1 MELCLIQFPAS
12 TFFCLF
18 TAEEWQHM
26 YCIYLLHSDLLVS
39 PCLSQGERFVAI
51 MRAYVSLSIVEVTK
65 QNQSI
70 SQHRGLA
77 AEDMSQCQNVS
88 TFNFILHHLVFTTA
102 HSAR

>member
-18 TAEEWQHM
+18 TSKEWQHM
-26 YCIYLLHSDLLVS
+26 YCTYLLHNDLLVS

-65 QNQSI
+65 QNQ
-70 SQHRGLA
+70 
-77 AEDMSQCQNVS
+77 
-88 TFNFILHHLVFTTA
+88 
-102 HSAR
+102 